1 MEVLG
6 AVASGIAV
14 VQALEAVRKTVGLI
28 REIPEIQGD
37 FDGLIKELDLTE
49 AMAKVAQQIPSNSP
63 EQDFLAKATEQVNEV
78 TTELNKVLES
88 CARGTDEADKKL
100 WKTKKRKWLLEEQ
113 RILKLERKLQNAK
126 GTLHLAMTSHGISS
140 EAEFRARFQ
149 MFMDLFMLESRT
161 KALEIQAELPGPQPA
176 EELPPSY
183 ALTSEPEEL
192 DDDRVEDLD
201 SDSDYLGEKSIGLVP
216 THARGIVHPPGSK
229 KDEYSTPWT
238 YNSSVQ
244 LRSAMPARRM
254 TYTHTCQ
261 CRCHFKESSYQ
272 SAPWTRPLVGS
283 WLFRSNDSKQCTN
296 PNCCR
301 QKRSPRLQFQYQ
313 VPTWFFSGAL
323 SFQAAYSQFSGL
335 NWSLRPF
342 TLIEFTHDIWGDLR
356 AGIHITQKTLTKAPF
371 YPNDHDVSGEGLME
385 YAIRRRLYNGVEA
398 LLCQWASVLPESG
411 LPRNVLYEANAALQH
426 QFLTDHEIY
435 ILNKVKSFVKDQ
447 PETTTTQVHTAVRQG
462 WGLKHA
468 LEEEPWAIDT
478 FDSTG
483 STPLH
488 LAARMNRTRDAEML
502 VNAGA
507 DVDIKA
513 YHGRTALMFA
523 ANCGDVDTVK
533 VILKA
538 GCNPNITENDGAAAL
553 HFAVRRHYP
562 EMVAQL
568 LAAGADAMGCDERN
582 STPLHHLAQGSAC
595 TFDDLA
601 KVIDMLLL
609 AKADLEFPDD
619 LGFTPLL
626 DALMYDQVSGL
637 RCLINAGASL
647 SVTDYD
653 SRNILHFAAEFSSL
667 PALELLN
674 ELDLPNLNPYRC
686 NEGGYTP
693 WDCFVWISHAPY
705 WLDIGSKRL
714 PSYEEQSS
722 FMRLYGGIRDRNL
735 RDDIETLEK
744 VLGFLKARD
753 GPMAR
758 ARLVPLIKKEEE
770 WERENYVAWAKA
782 VDKRIQHEE
791 WQLAMDDV
799 EDYLKDLREE
809 LATPVWETPS
819 KYGYL
824 YDDEVVSSEEE
835 EEDEEKDDAVEVDY
849 SDDEKSTASEEQ
861 ASDAESDVEEIPRLM
876 DGISISVR

>member
-1 MEVLG
+1 MEVFG
-6 AVASGIAV
+6 AVASGIAI

-37 FDGLIKELDLTE
+37 FDGLVKELDLTE
-49 AMAKVAQQIPSNSP
+49 AMAKVAQQIPSGSP

-78 TTELNKVLES
+78 TSELNK
-88 CARGTDEADKKL
+88 
-100 WKTKKRKWLLEEQ
+100 KTKKRKWFLEEQ

-149 MFMDLFMLESRT
+149 LFMDLFMLESKT
-161 KALEIQAELPGPQPA
+161 KALGIQAELPGPQPA

-229 KDEYSTPWT
+229 EDEYSTPWA
-238 YNSSVQ
+238 YNNSVQ
-244 LRSAMPARRM
+244 LRSAIPARRM

-261 CRCHFKESSYQ
+261 CRCHFNESSYQ
-272 SAPWTRPLVGS
+272 SAPWTRSLVGS
-283 WLFRSNDSKQCTN
+283 WLLRSNDSKQCTN

-335 NWSLRPF
+335 NWSLRPS

-356 AGIHITQKTLTKAPF
+356 AGIHITQKTLAEAPF

-462 WGLKHA
+462 WGLQFA

-478 FDSTG
+478 FDST
-483 STPLH
+483 
-488 LAARMNRTRDAEML
+488 
-502 VNAGA
+502 
-507 DVDIKA
+507 
-513 YHGRTALMFA
+513 
-523 ANCGDVDTVK
+523 
-533 VILKA
+533 
-538 GCNPNITENDGAAAL
+538 
-553 HFAVRRHYP
+553 
-562 EMVAQL
+562 
-568 LAAGADAMGCDERN
+568 
-582 STPLHHLAQGSAC
+582 TPLHHLAQGSSC
-595 TFDDLA
+595 TPDDLA

-609 AKADLEFPDD
+609 AKADLEYPDD

-653 SRNILHFAAEFSSL
+653 SRNILHFAAEFSTL

-674 ELDLPNLNPYRC
+674 ELDLPNLNPYRG

-714 PSYEEQSS
+714 PTYEEQSA

-758 ARLVPLIKKEEE
+758 VRLVPLIKKEEE

-824 YDDEVVSSEEE
+824 YDDEVVSEEDE
-835 EEDEEKDDAVEVDY
+835 EEDEEMDEAVEVDD
-849 SDDEKSTASEEQ
+849 SDDEKSTAGDGQ
-861 ASDAESDVEEIPRLM
+861 ASDAESDVEEIPRLV